1 MPINQIGEKM
11 ETESVPIEILLVED
25 NIDDVELTVMALRRG
40 KISNNMHVVRDGE
53 EALNYLFHRGNYKEK
68 EKSPRPG
75 LILLDIKLPKI
86 NGMEVLKQIKN
97 DRKLKLIPVV
107 ILTTSRR
114 DEDIIRSYDL
124 GVNSYIMKP
133 VEFNKFID
141 VVKNIELYWVL
152 TNTPPI
158 ISG

>member
-1 MPINQIGEKM
+1 MTINQIGEKM
-11 ETESVPIEILLVED
+11 ETGVPPIDILLVED
-25 NIDDVELTVMALRRG
+25 NIDDVELTIMALRRG
-40 KISNNMHVVRDGE
+40 KISNDMHVVRDGE
-53 EALNYLFHRGNYKEK
+53 EALNYLFQRGNYKEK

>member
-1 MPINQIGEKM
+1 M
-11 ETESVPIEILLVED
+11 ETDAVPIEILLVED
-25 NIDDVELTVMALRRG
+25 NIDDVELTIMALRRG
-40 KISNNMHVVRDGE
+40 KISNSMHVVRDGE
-53 EALNYLFHRGNYKEK
+53 EALNYLFHRENYIEK
-68 EKSPRPG
+68 KKAPIPG

-86 NGMEVLKQIKN
+86 NGIEVLKQVKN
-97 DRKLKLIPVV
+97 DRRLKLIPVV

-133 VEFNKFID
+133 VEFDKFID

-158 ISG
+158 IY

>member
-1 MPINQIGEKM
+1 MTINQIGEEM
-11 ETESVPIEILLVED
+11 ETVVPPIDILLVED

-158 ISG
+158 IRG